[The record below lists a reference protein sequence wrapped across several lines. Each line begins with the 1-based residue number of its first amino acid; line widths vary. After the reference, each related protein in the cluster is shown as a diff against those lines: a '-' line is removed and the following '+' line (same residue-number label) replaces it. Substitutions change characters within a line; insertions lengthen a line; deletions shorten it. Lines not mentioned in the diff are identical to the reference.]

1 MTGYRVS
8 LSGAQ
13 MASSDLTNAWS
24 GPRWASRRA
33 VRAGIIV
40 RAQHAMLRGGR
51 PLKLDSKDFPVVS
64 TVGVVLIL

>member
-24 GPRWASRRA
+24 GVMLSREGAMGALRYVVPMARVQCHSPAAQAPR
-33 VRAGIIV
+33 
-40 RAQHAMLRGGR
+40 
-51 PLKLDSKDFPVVS
+51 
-64 TVGVVLIL
+64 

>member
-24 GPRWASRRA
+24 GVMLS
-33 VRAGIIV
+33 GEG
-40 RAQHAMLRGGR
+40 AMGALRYVAPMARVQCHRR
-51 PLKLDSKDFPVVS
+51 PLKLIVRWPRLAS
-64 TVGVVLIL
+64 

>member
-24 GPRWASRRA
+24 GVMLSREGAMGAPRYVAHMARVQCHPPA
-33 VRAGIIV
+33 
-40 RAQHAMLRGGR
+40 AQAHR
-51 PLKLDSKDFPVVS
+51 
-64 TVGVVLIL
+64 